1 MSNPLR
7 SLLEEPRPSHPPAR
21 VRRDWA
27 LLAVVTVSG
36 VLEGVLREDMPLRGL
51 SVVLAVGL
59 APLLLW
65 RRTHPLAVVATA
77 FGVTAVVDI
86 GLIASDAPALDM
98 YTMVYLLLLPYSLF
112 RWGSGREAVA
122 GLAIILVPAVM
133 SLVVSWTGVAD
144 AIGGVAVLVSAFALG
159 WAVRSQQG
167 ARERGLEQAKS
178 EERVRLARELH
189 DTVAHHVSA
198 IAIHAQAGRAL
209 AATSPSSAL
218 EALEVIE
225 VEASRTLAEMRAMVR
240 VLRDEAPADYAP
252 QPGVADLERLSGSSP
267 AGPRVEVS
275 VTGDLDALPVAIDA
289 AVFRIAQEAVTNA
302 LRHARNATVIDVCVS
317 GDRSTVSLVV
327 RDDGD
332 PGAADTAHTAG
343 FGITGMVERAQ
354 LLGGACRAGP
364 CPGRGWAVSAT
375 LPRQVSA

>member
-1 MSNPLR
+1 M
-7 SLLEEPRPSHPPAR
+7 
-21 VRRDWA
+21 
-27 LLAVVTVSG
+27 TVSG
-36 VLEGVLREDMPLRGL
+36 VLEGVLREDLPLPGL
-51 SVVLAVGL
+51 SVVLTVGL

-77 FGVTAVVDI
+77 FGVVAVVDI
-86 GLIASDAPALDM
+86 GLIASDAPALDVH
-98 YTMVYLLLLPYSLF
+98 TMLYFMLLPYSLF

-122 GLAIILVPAVM
+122 GLAIILVPATMALFVG
-133 SLVVSWTGVAD
+133 WTGLAD
-144 AIGGVAVLVSAFALG
+144 AIGGVAVLMSAFALG
-159 WAVRSQQG
+159 WAVRSQHG
-167 ARERGLEQAKS
+167 ARERRMEQVKS
-178 EERVRLARELH
+178 EERVLLARELH

-198 IAIHAQAGRAL
+198 IAVQAQAGRAL
-209 AATSPSSAL
+209 AATSPSSPL

-240 VLRDEAPADYAP
+240 VLRNEAPVDYAP
-252 QPGVADLERLSGSSP
+252 QPGVADLERLSGASP
-267 AGPRVEVS
+267 TGPRVEVTVS
-275 VTGDLDALPVAIDA
+275 GDLAALPRAIDA

-302 LRHARNATVIDVCVS
+302 LRHARNATLVDVRVA
-317 GDRSTVSLVV
+317 GDQSTVSLVV

-332 PGAADTAHTAG
+332 PGAADPGPEPG
-343 FGITGMVERAQ
+343 FGLTGMVERAL